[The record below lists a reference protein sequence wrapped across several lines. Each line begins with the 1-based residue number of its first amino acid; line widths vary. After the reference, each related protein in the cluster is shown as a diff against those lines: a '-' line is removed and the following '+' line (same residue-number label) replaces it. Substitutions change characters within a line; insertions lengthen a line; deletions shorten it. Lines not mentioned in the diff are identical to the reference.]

1 MEVAVETLA
10 GTEAVMYV
18 ENLVAIEVVQV
29 KIVENLVLVEAS
41 EDCRELGFCRSRE
54 PGLRLSKDLGLPG
67 NR

>member
-10 GTEAVMYV
+10 DTEVVMYV
-18 ENLVAIEVVQV
+18 EDLVAVEVVPV

-54 PGLRLSKDLGLPG
+54 PGLCLSKYLGLPG